1 MRAFFRTSSGEANE
15 AASRVAHA
23 VASNASSS
31 VEQPVE
37 AFVSIEAVN
46 RWLKSRGELPSS
58 SDFERLRAA
67 VVVLTSKPKPR
78 QEDVRPLCVSW
89 NVRLLEHKKFRPL
102 ATLIKELQQAVFAEC
117 SKLRGSLDVQ
127 PGASA
132 TSDVQP
138 GASATS
144 AVQHLSKLAHPA
156 PIKTLVDLRHWVEH
170 LHEAD
175 RRTSPV
181 CRVRDALRV
190 LELDPSRD
198 ARKHLQA
205 LLKSWDIKQKEPS
218 GKKRIAS
225 GVHHRLVTSVLLEGN
240 RLRTLGRSVG
250 SFSSRATFEEMCR
263 NSSEQRD
270 ADISRRGRSR
280 SPQL

>member
-89 NVRLLEHKKFRPL
+89 NVRILEHKKSRPL
-102 ATLIKELQQAVFAEC
+102 ATLIKELQQAVLAEC
-117 SKLRGSLDVQ
+117 SKLRGSL
-127 PGASA
+127 
-132 TSDVQP
+132 DVQP

-156 PIKTLVDLRHWVEH
+156 VIKTLVDLRHWVEH

-225 GVHHRLVTSVLLEGN
+225 DVHHRLVTSVLLEGN

>member
-78 QEDVRPLCVSW
+78 QEDVRPLCVSC
-89 NVRLLEHKKFRPL
+89 NVRLSEHKKFRPL
-102 ATLIKELQQAVFAEC
+102 ATLIKELQQAVLAEC

-218 GKKRIAS
+218 GNKRIAS

-250 SFSSRATFEEMCR
+250 SFSSRATFEEMFH

>member
-37 AFVSIEAVN
+37 AFVSIEAVH
-46 RWLKSRGELPSS
+46 RWLNSRGELPSS

-89 NVRLLEHKKFRPL
+89 NVRLSEHKKFRPL

-144 AVQHLSKLAHPA
+144 AVQLAGPLLLSGSA
-156 PIKTLVDLRHWVEH
+156 TNSE
-170 LHEAD
+170 
-175 RRTSPV
+175 
-181 CRVRDALRV
+181 
-190 LELDPSRD
+190 
-198 ARKHLQA
+198 Q
-205 LLKSWDIKQKEPS
+205 
-218 GKKRIAS
+218 
-225 GVHHRLVTSVLLEGN
+225 LVTTSTAGQSRVKRPVETGSAAQPGRRVKARPQGVQSVLS
-240 RLRTLGRSVG
+240 SVTITQ
-250 SFSSRATFEEMCR
+250 AV
-263 NSSEQRD
+263 
-270 ADISRRGRSR
+270 
-280 SPQL
+280 